1 MSKEEKS
8 DVRAGDEADSNIL
21 RKEKRERGGEQR
33 MEGERRWRER
43 GGEQR
48 MEGERRRGSMCESRP
63 SSVHLCCHL
72 FDGLRSRTTFTLRGP
87 PHMTRC
93 PLAAYNLIFC
103 RRAWQPSPH
112 SYNSKPPSEHGG
124 R

>member
-43 GGEQR
+43 E
-48 MEGERRRGSMCESRP
+48 EER
-63 SSVHLCCHL
+63 
-72 FDGLRSRTTFTLRGP
+72 
-87 PHMTRC
+87 
-93 PLAAYNLIFC
+93 
-103 RRAWQPSPH
+103 
-112 SYNSKPPSEHGG
+112 EHV
-124 R
+124 

>member
-8 DVRAGDEADSNIL
+8 DVHAGDEADSNIL

-48 MEGERRRGSMCESRP
+48 MEGERGGEGACVNLGHLLCI
-63 SSVHLCCHL
+63 SVAICLTA
-72 FDGLRSRTTFTLRGP
+72 SEAGP
-87 PHMTRC
+87 PS
-93 PLAAYNLIFC
+93 
-103 RRAWQPSPH
+103 PSA
-112 SYNSKPPSEHGG
+112 GLLT
-124 R
+124 